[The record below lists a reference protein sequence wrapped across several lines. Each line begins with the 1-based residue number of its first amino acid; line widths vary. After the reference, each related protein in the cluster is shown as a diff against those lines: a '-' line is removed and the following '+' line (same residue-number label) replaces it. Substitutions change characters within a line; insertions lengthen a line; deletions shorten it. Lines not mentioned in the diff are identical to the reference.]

1 MMLVTKTLTHGI
13 DGDKKAE
20 SFQKL
25 TFTGM
30 GGLPQSGIISDSL
43 LFSWCSFNVHSNNI
57 DAHEL
62 GPE

>member
-1 MMLVTKTLTHGI
+1 MMLATKMLTHSI
-13 DGDKKAE
+13 DGDKKVE

-43 LFSWCSFNVHSNNI
+43 LFS
-57 DAHEL
+57 
-62 GPE
+62 